1 MFDLRILSLT
11 SVAENMLSG
20 LTFGMVG
27 VYMGQL
33 CLGQDKNMDSLSFGY
48 SILHQLTRYLQI
60 NISMVWYPSLLYFI
74 N

>member
-27 VYMGQL
+27 VYMRQVG
-33 CLGQDKNMDSLSFGY
+33 LGEHKKCMGKYFFSLVY
-48 SILHQLTRYLQI
+48 SDLGISLTRYL
-60 NISMVWYPSLLYFI
+60 NKY
-74 N
+74 